1 MNALKIIKDEI
12 DQKVY
17 DRHDILRQDVYF
29 EQTVM
34 VHINNGID
42 RLGFENTRE
51 DRLFIQSRLSTQY
64 LNQYRNTYATA

>member
-64 LNQYRNTYATA
+64 LNQYKATYGVA